1 MKEVAFGALA
11 LAIVGAIAMIISAYY
26 AAVHSNTDCT
36 DADYLNEEYPSTT
49 QPYNERIEWC
59 IDDTAAQLRLSIFL
73 YDIGYP
79 ILLLGLVLMIGANRF
94 TEPKDEPDEKTKDK
108 PDEEA

>member
-1 MKEVAFGALA
+1 MRDVAFWALA
-11 LAIVGAIAMIISAYY
+11 LAIVGTIAMIISAYY

-36 DADYLNEEYPSTT
+36 DDEYLDEEYPST
-49 QPYNERIEWC
+49 QGYNEQLERC
-59 IDDTAAQLRLSIFL
+59 IDGTAAQLRLSIFL